1 MFVDSPVAT
10 VINRQE
16 KLLLTEQL
24 STTFL
29 VVNLRGWFLGAHL
42 AEWMLNQILNAHL
55 LVFLQQLSHLRAA
68 LPDRFLA
75 QLLLGRLLLRTSRVQ
90 PLAELCPQSWSGF
103 LLVASEGHWIDG
115 KPSSLAHLSTPGLV
129 PWQKERNAFSV
140 MPKIYPGLSLALPP
154 LEEIR
159 RLRRSPAAES
169 PPST

>member
-1 MFVDSPVAT
+1 MDSPVAT

-29 VVNLRGWFLGAHL
+29 VVNLRGLLFPAHL
-42 AEWMLNQILNAHL
+42 AEQVLPEMLNAHT
-55 LVFLQQLSHLRAA
+55 LVFLQQLAHLRAT

-75 QLLLGRLLLRTSRVQ
+75 QLLLGRLLLRAPWVQ
-90 PLAELCPQSWSGF
+90 SFAELCPQSRSGF

-115 KPSSLAHLSTPGLV
+115 NPSSLAHLSTPGLV

-140 MPKIYPGLSLALPP
+140 MPKMYPGLSLALPP
-154 LEEIR
+154 REEIR

>member
-1 MFVDSPVAT
+1 MDSPVAT

-16 KLLLTEQL
+16 KLFFTEQL
-24 STTFL
+24 STPL
-29 VVNLRGWFLGAHL
+29 PMVYLRGPLLGAHL
-42 AEWMLNQILNAHL
+42 AELVRNEILHPDQ
-55 LVFLQQLSHLRAA
+55 LVVLQQLAHLRAA

-75 QLLLGRLLLRTSRVQ
+75 QLLLGRLLLRTPWVQ
-90 PLAELCPQSWSGF
+90 PLAELCPQSWAGF

-115 KPSSLAHLSTPGLV
+115 NPSSLAHLSTPGLV

-140 MPKIYPGLSLALPP
+140 MPKMYPGLSLALPP
-154 LEEIR
+154 REEIR